1 MFVRF
6 SGGVVGRLATREPY
20 QKTRLF
26 QLQTNFTSSAL
37 VRLLA
42 ERAGVQGPV
51 SGGAERDFAERLSQ
65 WLSAFDAITLRGVQQ
80 QLQAL
85 ADGAAPAS
93 PPTEAQL
100 AALKKLLERVRGSL
114 LRGLA
119 DVNAAAVASAAA
131 GQGPASLPGMRLPAG
146 MSKYVDQTEL
156 PGGEGTYAAFQQR
169 YLDQQRQMETKIAS
183 LRAHV
188 RQVLSASTPRLQ
200 QLAALDAAMDKMID
214 ARRQQLLGRVSPLL
228 ERRFEQLRQ
237 AHEAARAAQAPEA
250 AAAPGADWRPGG
262 WLHGFS
268 REWQEALV
276 AELEV
281 RLQPVVGLME
291 AFGNEIEKRI
301 Q

>member
-1 MFVRF
+1 MFVPF

>member
-1 MFVRF
+1 
-6 SGGVVGRLATREPY
+6 
-20 QKTRLF
+20 
-26 QLQTNFTSSAL
+26 LQTNFTSAAL

-42 ERAGVQGPV
+42 ERAGVPGPV

-85 ADGAAPAS
+85 ADGAGAPAT

-114 LRGLA
+114 MRGLA

-146 MSKYVDQTEL
+146 MSKYVDQTDL

-188 RQVLSASTPRLQ
+188 RQVLGASTPRLQ

-237 AHEAARAAQAPEA
+237 AHEAARAAQPPDEAP
-250 AAAPGADWRPGG
+250 APGAEWRPGG

>member
-1 MFVRF
+1 MLC
-6 SGGVVGRLATREPY
+6 GLHE
-20 QKTRLF
+20 KTRFF

-42 ERAGVQGPV
+42 ERAVVQGPV
-51 SGGAERDFAERLSQ
+51 SGGAEHDFAERLSQ

-85 ADGAAPAS
+85 ADGAGGSSA

-100 AALKKLLERVRGSL
+100 AALKKLFDRVRGSL
-114 LRGLA
+114 MRGLA

-169 YLDQQRQMETKIAS
+169 YLEQQRQMETKIAS
-183 LRAHV
+183 LRTHV
-188 RQVLSASTPRLQ
+188 RQVLGASTPRLQ
-200 QLAALDAAMDKMID
+200 QLATLDAVMDKMID
-214 ARRQQLLGRVSPLL
+214 ARRQKLLGQVSTLL

-237 AHEAARAAQAPEA
+237 ARQAAKAAEPEQATA
-250 AAAPGADWRPGG
+250 AADPGADWRPGG

>member
-1 MFVRF
+1 M
-6 SGGVVGRLATREPY
+6 
-20 QKTRLF
+20 
-26 QLQTNFTSSAL
+26 QTNFTSSAL

-85 ADGAAPAS
+85 ADGAGAPS
-93 PPTEAQL
+93 TPPSEAQL

-114 LRGLA
+114 MRGLV

-188 RQVLSASTPRLQ
+188 RQVLGAATPRLQ
-200 QLAALDAAMDKMID
+200 QLATLDAVMDKMID
-214 ARRQQLLGRVSPLL
+214 ARRQKLLGQVSTLL

-237 AHEAARAAQAPEA
+237 AHEAANEAAKAAQLPDAGPPP
-250 AAAPGADWRPGG
+250 APGAEWRPGG

-281 RLQPVVGLME
+281 RLQPVLGLME

>member
-1 MFVRF
+1 
-6 SGGVVGRLATREPY
+6 
-20 QKTRLF
+20 
-26 QLQTNFTSSAL
+26 LQTNFTSSAL

-42 ERAGVQGPV
+42 ERAGVPGPV

-85 ADGAAPAS
+85 ADGAGAPAT
-93 PPTEAQL
+93 PPAEAQL

-114 LRGLA
+114 MRGLA

-183 LRAHV
+183 LRGHV
-188 RQVLSASTPRLQ
+188 RQVLGSSTPRLQ
-200 QLAALDAAMDKMID
+200 QLATLDAVMDKMID
-214 ARRQQLLGRVSPLL
+214 ARRQKLLGQVSALL

-237 AHEAARAAQAPEA
+237 AHEAARAAQPLDGA
-250 AAAPGADWRPGG
+250 AAAGAEWRPGG